1 MHQKLAE
8 LDRNWSFLKCGHSF
22 RENWIFWFTPSRN
35 FSMKIKSMWVTY
47 ESYQR
52 ILFPEEATTCWF
64 WGIRISY
71 LRYVN
76 YLQSGLHQ
84 DKYRTL
90 AVKNFQ
96 IWSLTLDPIQS
107 STIWTYEP
115 LPTYGHLLVES
126 HHSNVRK
133 TLLWLFAT
141 LLCWFRTTKYLVRK
155 CYLRFYSSHQVGTY
169 IL

>member
-8 LDRNWSFLKCGHSF
+8 LDQNWRFLKYGHSF
-22 RENWIFWFTPSRN
+22 RENLIFWFTPSCN
-35 FSMKIKSMWVTY
+35 FSMKIKIMWATY

-52 ILFPEEATTCWF
+52 IRFLEGATTVGSEVFESPICELFATWTPS
-64 WGIRISY
+64 WQIP
-71 LRYVN
+71 
-76 YLQSGLHQ
+76 
-84 DKYRTL
+84 TW

-141 LLCWFRTTKYLVRK
+141 LCWL
-155 CYLRFYSSHQVGTY
+155 
-169 IL
+169 

>member
-52 ILFPEEATTCWF
+52 ILFPEGATTVGSEVFESPIWDTWTICNLDS
-64 WGIRISY
+64 IETNTDLSSETISD
-71 LRYVN
+71 LE
-76 YLQSGLHQ
+76 
-84 DKYRTL
+84 
-90 AVKNFQ
+90 
-96 IWSLTLDPIQS
+96 LDPWPNSKQYV
-107 STIWTYEP
+107 WTYEP
-115 LPTYGHLLVES
+115 LPTYGHLLPES

-141 LLCWFRTTKYLVRK
+141 LLCWL
-155 CYLRFYSSHQVGTY
+155 
-169 IL
+169 